1 METPKKKSK
10 KNLIITIVCIVLA
23 CGIISSIFED
33 EDGRSGS
40 SSLSGGG
47 NNEACEAAELHVQ
60 SDFYQSIGS
69 IPATASKVVY
79 QAEDAYGT
87 KEVCVAVKY
96 GFTEED
102 LNNSYWVRFVLVSV
116 YSSGN
121 CNAYRMTTDVPGLDY
136 DNIPAQKIEE
146 LKVLWELQ

>member
-23 CGIISSIFED
+23 CGVIANIFSD
-33 EDGRSGS
+33 EDGGSGS
-40 SSLSGGG
+40 SALSGGG
-47 NNEACEAAELHVQ
+47 NSEACEAAELHVQ
-60 SDFYQSIGS
+60 SDFYKSMGS
-69 IPATASKVVY
+69 VPATASKAVY
-79 QAEDAYGT
+79 QADGAYG
-87 KEVCVAVKY
+87 KDVCVAVKY

-102 LNNSYWVRFVLVSV
+102 LKNSYWVRFVLVSV
-116 YSSGN
+116 YPSGN

-136 DNIPAQKIEE
+136 DNIPAQKIDE